1 MEKNSSSDKHN
12 IRHENFESKLVELK
26 KISSSENTGVTLS
39 KFQNEGGLFGWFSH
53 KVTGDE
59 MNNFTGE
66 LQAHFSQMNVLFNT
80 VFKEIQSVYSVLD
93 VLDKEYLTDITK
105 SLNASVKAFEKAQ
118 SAQDDI
124 NKGVRVLEKTVGKLK
139 EFSEKLKAKEHFEDI
154 DTMWTDICSLKNDI
168 VSLSKSAN
176 REINSLKKNVLRLQ
190 KVSDSLNRI
199 SHLHDIDAIWKDLHD
214 VIERLSAQNT
224 RFKRL
229 SGDFQTVSD
238 NLGFAVERIGALESN
253 YEKLNE
259 KTTAFI
265 EQTETSFRYTEEAIR
280 SIADSTEKNRCCH
293 EELTEK
299 TDAFI
304 EQTDRRFR
312 HTEEAIHSV
321 ADSTERNRCCHEE
334 LAEKTD
340 AYIEQTDR
348 ELRKTKEAIRSVAD
362 SAERNRCRHEELIEK
377 TDAFMK
383 QTADSFHQAEV
394 KTDKILE
401 DLDIQRN
408 TQDALLRD
416 TAATGAYIEQ
426 LQSYEHLGDVDK
438 EWGYSHGLGEKLL
451 DTTER
456 VSNEEEETK
465 LLKERLA
472 TCETENMMLKTRLTI
487 AFSIAGGAVVISLV
501 QLVLRIAGIL

>member
-66 LQAHFSQMNVLFNT
+66 LQAHFSKMNTLFNT

-93 VLDKEYLTDITK
+93 VLDNEYLTDITK

-176 REINSLKKNVLRLQ
+176 REINSLKKDILRLQ

-199 SHLHDIDAIWKDLHD
+199 SHLHDIDAIWKDLRD
-214 VIERLSAQNT
+214 VIERLSAHNT

-265 EQTETSFRYTEEAIR
+265 EQTETSFRHTEEAIR

-293 EELTEK
+293 EELAEK

-321 ADSTERNRCCHEE
+321 ADS
-334 LAEKTD
+334 
-340 AYIEQTDR
+340 
-348 ELRKTKEAIRSVAD
+348 
-362 SAERNRCRHEELIEK
+362 AERNRCRHEELTEK

-383 QTADSFHQAEV
+383 QTADRFHQAEV

-438 EWGYSHGLGEKLL
+438 EWGYSHDLGKKLL

-501 QLVLRIAGIL
+501 QLVLRIAEIL

>member
-1 MEKNSSSDKHN
+1 M
-12 IRHENFESKLVELK
+12 
-26 KISSSENTGVTLS
+26 
-39 KFQNEGGLFGWFSH
+39 
-53 KVTGDE
+53 
-59 MNNFTGE
+59 
-66 LQAHFSQMNVLFNT
+66 
-80 VFKEIQSVYSVLD
+80 
-93 VLDKEYLTDITK
+93 
-105 SLNASVKAFEKAQ
+105 KAFEKAQ

-176 REINSLKKNVLRLQ
+176 REINSLKKDVLRLQ

-265 EQTETSFRYTEEAIR
+265 EQTETSFRHTEEAIR

-293 EELTEK
+293 EELAEK
-299 TDAFI
+299 TDAYI

-321 ADSTERNRCCHEE
+321 ADS
-334 LAEKTD
+334 
-340 AYIEQTDR
+340 
-348 ELRKTKEAIRSVAD
+348 
-362 SAERNRCRHEELIEK
+362 AERNRCRHEELTEK

-438 EWGYSHGLGEKLL
+438 EWGYSHDLGKKLL

-501 QLVLRIAGIL
+501 QLVLRIAEIL

>member
-199 SHLHDIDAIWKDLHD
+199 SHLHDIDAIWKDLRD
-214 VIERLSAQNT
+214 VIERLSAHNT

-238 NLGFAVERIGALESN
+238 NLGFAVERIGTLESN

-280 SIADSTEKNRCCH
+280 SIADGTDRKNRC
-293 EELTEK
+293 
-299 TDAFI
+299 F
-304 EQTDRRFR
+304 
-312 HTEEAIHSV
+312 
-321 ADSTERNRCCHEE
+321 
-334 LAEKTD
+334 
-340 AYIEQTDR
+340 Y
-348 ELRKTKEAIRSVAD
+348 
-362 SAERNRCRHEELIEK
+362 
-377 TDAFMK
+377 
-383 QTADSFHQAEV
+383 
-394 KTDKILE
+394 
-401 DLDIQRN
+401 
-408 TQDALLRD
+408 
-416 TAATGAYIEQ
+416 
-426 LQSYEHLGDVDK
+426 
-438 EWGYSHGLGEKLL
+438 
-451 DTTER
+451 
-456 VSNEEEETK
+456 
-465 LLKERLA
+465 
-472 TCETENMMLKTRLTI
+472 
-487 AFSIAGGAVVISLV
+487 
-501 QLVLRIAGIL
+501 

>member
-66 LQAHFSQMNVLFNT
+66 LQAHFSKMNTLFNT

-93 VLDKEYLTDITK
+93 VLDNEYLTDITK

-176 REINSLKKNVLRLQ
+176 REINSLKKDILRLQ

-199 SHLHDIDAIWKDLHD
+199 SHLHDIDAIWKDLRD
-214 VIERLSAQNT
+214 VIERLSAHNT

-321 ADSTERNRCCHEE
+321 ADS
-334 LAEKTD
+334 
-340 AYIEQTDR
+340 
-348 ELRKTKEAIRSVAD
+348 
-362 SAERNRCRHEELIEK
+362 AERNRCRHEELTEK

-383 QTADSFHQAEV
+383 QTADRFHQAEV

-408 TQDALLRD
+408 KQDALLRD
-416 TAATGAYIEQ
+416 TAAMGAYMEQ

-438 EWGYSHGLGEKLL
+438 EWGYSHDLGKKLL

>member
-1 MEKNSSSDKHN
+1 MEKNSSSDKHI

-26 KISSSENTGVTLS
+26 KISSSENKGVTLS
-39 KFQNEGGLFGWFSH
+39 KFQKEGGLFGWFSH

-66 LQAHFSQMNVLFNT
+66 LQAHFSQMNMLFNT

-154 DTMWTDICSLKNDI
+154 DTMWTDICYLKNDI
-168 VSLSKSAN
+168 ESLSNSAN
-176 REINSLKKNVLRLQ
+176 REINSLKKDVLRLQ

-238 NLGFAVERIGALESN
+238 NLGFAVERIEALESN

-265 EQTETSFRYTEEAIR
+265 EQTETSFRHTEEAIR

-293 EELTEK
+293 EELAEK

-321 ADSTERNRCCHEE
+321 ADS
-334 LAEKTD
+334 
-340 AYIEQTDR
+340 
-348 ELRKTKEAIRSVAD
+348 
-362 SAERNRCRHEELIEK
+362 AERNRCRHEELTEK

-438 EWGYSHGLGEKLL
+438 EWGYSHDLGKKLL

-501 QLVLRIAGIL
+501 QLVLRIAEIL

>member
-1 MEKNSSSDKHN
+1 
-12 IRHENFESKLVELK
+12 
-26 KISSSENTGVTLS
+26 
-39 KFQNEGGLFGWFSH
+39 
-53 KVTGDE
+53 

-66 LQAHFSQMNVLFNT
+66 LQAHFSQMNMLFNT

-176 REINSLKKNVLRLQ
+176 REINSLKKDVLRLQ

-265 EQTETSFRYTEEAIR
+265 EQTETSFRHTEEAIR

-293 EELTEK
+293 EELAEK

-321 ADSTERNRCCHEE
+321 ADS
-334 LAEKTD
+334 
-340 AYIEQTDR
+340 
-348 ELRKTKEAIRSVAD
+348 
-362 SAERNRCRHEELIEK
+362 AERNRCRHEELTEK

-438 EWGYSHGLGEKLL
+438 E
-451 DTTER
+451 
-456 VSNEEEETK
+456 
-465 LLKERLA
+465 A
-472 TCETENMMLKTRLTI
+472 C
-487 AFSIAGGAVVISLV
+487 FSFLSVVF
-501 QLVLRIAGIL
+501 RC

>member
-1 MEKNSSSDKHN
+1 
-12 IRHENFESKLVELK
+12 
-26 KISSSENTGVTLS
+26 
-39 KFQNEGGLFGWFSH
+39 
-53 KVTGDE
+53 

-66 LQAHFSQMNVLFNT
+66 LQAHFSQMNMLFNT

-176 REINSLKKNVLRLQ
+176 REINSLKKDVLRLQ

-265 EQTETSFRYTEEAIR
+265 EQTETSFRHTEEAIR

-293 EELTEK
+293 EELAEK

-321 ADSTERNRCCHEE
+321 ADS
-334 LAEKTD
+334 
-340 AYIEQTDR
+340 
-348 ELRKTKEAIRSVAD
+348 
-362 SAERNRCRHEELIEK
+362 AERNRCRHEELTEK

-438 EWGYSHGLGEKLL
+438 EWGYSHDLGKKLL

-501 QLVLRIAGIL
+501 QLVLRIAEIL